1 MLIALK
7 SEKISVSPTQNLKFD
22 WKAALLVVDF
32 HQRMLFQWKNF
43 FFVVDQHWCTATF
56 FQNWLAQITKII
68 IIMLA
73 KRTGK
78 LSELSIEITFL
89 RLPHIVKATSEAWL
103 KPHASFIKQDPCW
116 EMDVMANANFALSGK
131 TKDQLRLV

>member
-22 WKAALLVVDF
+22 CKAALLVVDF

-103 KPHASFIKQDPCW
+103 KPHTSFIKQDFC
-116 EMDVMANANFALSGK
+116 
-131 TKDQLRLV
+131 

>member
-56 FQNWLAQITKII
+56 FQNWLVQITKII
-68 IIMLA
+68 IN
-73 KRTGK
+73 
-78 LSELSIEITFL
+78 
-89 RLPHIVKATSEAWL
+89 
-103 KPHASFIKQDPCW
+103 HASQTNWK
-116 EMDVMANANFALSGK
+116 VK
-131 TKDQLRLV
+131 